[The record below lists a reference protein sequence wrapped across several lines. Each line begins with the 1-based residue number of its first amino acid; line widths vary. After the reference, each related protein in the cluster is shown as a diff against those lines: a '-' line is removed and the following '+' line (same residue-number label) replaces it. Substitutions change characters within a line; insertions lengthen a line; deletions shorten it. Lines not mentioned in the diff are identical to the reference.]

1 MDVLLNNLLITFIL
15 VLMATFLIK
24 YAANK
29 KFNVNNSVHN
39 GIGIKTGSFKI
50 AIQGKGKNC
59 NAIMTILEEK
69 ISIRGDMC
77 TDIPLEKIAC
87 IDFPYALNTVSYR
100 KNRILHNQTVNFNI
114 PPDKLMSSLF
124 IVFYDDKNEL
134 LTLNIVMLESERNFK
149 VNKIARV
156 RFVRVIQSIRGRFSV
171 L

>member
-50 AIQGKGKNC
+50 AIQGKGKTC

-77 TDIPLEKIAC
+77 TDIPL
-87 IDFPYALNTVSYR
+87 
-100 KNRILHNQTVNFNI
+100 
-114 PPDKLMSSLF
+114 
-124 IVFYDDKNEL
+124 
-134 LTLNIVMLESERNFK
+134 
-149 VNKIARV
+149 
-156 RFVRVIQSIRGRFSV
+156 
-171 L
+171 